1 MVAMSDPIH
10 DFLKYA
16 ETSKVRE
23 HTRSRGGKSVRVS
36 AHQRKKDETD
46 EEKQKRLRAKQQKE
60 LELWTAWKKG
70 GMQHEDLKPLLRS
83 FRPMIKSKAN
93 IFARKVRIP
102 PSAIDMTFQIEF
114 VNALKSY
121 DPSKGSLGTYVY
133 RYLDKGRRWVTEN
146 QNVGRIPE
154 NRVYEIRRYQD
165 AVEDLKE
172 ELGEPPTQDQIA
184 KKLGWSKNE
193 VDRMDSELRND
204 LVTQGFEEDP
214 FSITPSKTEE
224 TLRLFKYELSGEQ
237 KEVYAY
243 LTGYGKPKTLST
255 SEIAKKLGKKDYQVS
270 RIKNQIYL
278 KLKKHLSGRER

>member
-1 MVAMSDPIH
+1 MVMVAMSNPIQE
-10 DFLKYA
+10 FLKYA
-16 ETSKVRE
+16 ATSKVRA
-23 HTRSRGGKSVRVS
+23 HTRTQDGKTVQVS
-36 AHQRKKDETD
+36 SHERSK
-46 EEKQKRLRAKQQKE
+46 EENEEERIARLRAKQKKE
-60 LELWTAWKKG
+60 LELWRTWKEG
-70 GMQHEDLKPLLRS
+70 GMRHEDLKPLLKS

-93 IFARKVRIP
+93 IFANKVRIP
-102 PSAIDMTFQIEF
+102 PSAIEMTFQIEF
-114 VNALKSY
+114 VNALRSY

-133 RYLDKGRRWVTEN
+133 RYLDKGRRWITEN
-146 QNVGRIPE
+146 QNIGRIPE
-154 NRVYEIRRYQD
+154 NRVYEIRKYQD
-165 AVEDLKE
+165 TVEELKE
-172 ELGEPPTQDQIA
+172 ELGEPPTQEQIA
-184 KKLGWSKNE
+184 KKLKWSPAE

-255 SEIAKKLGKKDYQVS
+255 SAIAKKMGIKDYQVS

-278 KLKKHLSGRER
+278 KLKRHLSK

>member
-1 MVAMSDPIH
+1 MIDPINE
-10 DFLKYA
+10 FLKYA
-16 ETSKVRE
+16 ATSEVKA
-23 HTRSRGGKSVRVS
+23 HTRSQDGKVVRVT
-36 AHQRKKDETD
+36 AHKRSKEED
-46 EEKQKRLRAKQQKE
+46 EEQRIVRLRARQQKE
-60 LELWTAWKKG
+60 LEMWKTWKDG
-70 GMQHEDLKPLLRS
+70 GMRHEDLKPLLKS
-83 FRPMIKSKAN
+83 FRPMVKSKAN
-93 IFARKVRIP
+93 IFANKVRIP
-102 PSAIDMTFQIEF
+102 PSAIDLTFQIEF

-133 RYLDKGRRWVTEN
+133 RYLDKGRRWITEN

-154 NRVYEIRRYQD
+154 NRVYEIRKYQD
-165 AVEDLKE
+165 AVEELKE
-172 ELGEPPTQDQIA
+172 ELGEPPNQKQIA
-184 KKLGWSKNE
+184 KKLGWPASE

-214 FSITPSKTEE
+214 YAITPSKTEE

-255 SEIAKKLGKKDYQVS
+255 STIAKKMGKKDYQVS

-278 KLKKHLSGRER
+278 KLKKHLSNS